1 MVDPKDIYSLA
12 ADHAIDLSDQSWVNE
27 TDYAIGVD
35 GQINGFPTCLEARGA
50 RPSIRMIT
58 RHLILLKSFLR
69 N

>member
-35 GQINGFPTCLEARGA
+35 GQINGCPVSYT
-50 RPSIRMIT
+50 
-58 RHLILLKSFLR
+58 HLDVYKR
-69 N
+69 QK